1 MENIK
6 SLLGNIRRTDTT
18 AANVF
23 ITDVSEL
30 DIKKALN
37 LVSQGRIEKINRLK
51 KESAKKLSA
60 GAELLL
66 MYAAREITGREDF
79 DVSYTAD
86 KRGKPYFT
94 IEKDLYFSLSHSG
107 SLVSCVISPFETG
120 VDVQYVRK
128 TDIHIVE
135 KYFTKDEQSLIGSNI
150 SEFTRLWA
158 RKEAA
163 AKADGA
169 GIAIGLDSLDVSSDI
184 VVSGSECFLV
194 SDIDTKIGS
203 YKAAAAIRLAP

>member
-23 ITDVSEL
+23 IAEVAEL

-66 MYAAREITGREDF
+66 RYAACKITGREDF
-79 DVSYTAD
+79 DISYTAD

-94 IEKDLYFSLSHSG
+94 FEKGLYFSLSHSG